1 MKKSR
6 RLFLLPLLGL
16 AAYAG
21 VRAFSGDSGA
31 ERDEPPA
38 TVFNRI
44 WLEKMPDSPQDYV
57 QGMFALDQQ
66 PYGLFQRSSA
76 FDYHFELYEYAHDKG
91 KFKVKFPQ
99 SEKKAEFTFTIKGC
113 DVPPFDL
120 CLTLSENPWGGPTK
134 YYGFR
139 DEEEESA
146 KAPGARAA
154 MRGLTLQ
161 SAKSAR

>member
-16 AAYAG
+16 VAYAG
-21 VRAFSGDSGA
+21 VRALSGDSGA

-38 TVFNRI
+38 ALFNRI
-44 WLEKMPDSPQDYV
+44 WLEKMPESPQDYV
-57 QGMFALDQQ
+57 QGMFALDEQ
-66 PYGLFQRSSA
+66 PYGIFQRSSA
-76 FDYHFELYEYAHDKG
+76 FDHHFEIYEYAHSSG
-91 KFKVKFPQ
+91 KLKLTFPQ
-99 SEKKAEFTFTIKGC
+99 SSKKAELTFTIKGC

-120 CLTLSENPWGGPTK
+120 CLTLSDNPWGGPKK

-154 MRGLTLQ
+154 MRGLIHP
-161 SAKSAR
+161 R